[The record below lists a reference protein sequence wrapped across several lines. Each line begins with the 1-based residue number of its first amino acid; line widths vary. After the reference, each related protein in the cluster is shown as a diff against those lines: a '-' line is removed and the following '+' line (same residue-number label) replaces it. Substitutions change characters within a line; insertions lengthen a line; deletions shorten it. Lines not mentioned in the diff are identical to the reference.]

1 MGRGGLAE
9 AVRGGLVE
17 TVRGGLVEAV
27 HGGLVEEGQGGE
39 EAVAQVA
46 VLGEAVVHGVLEEE
60 DGVVD
65 HGVDQDDDA
74 SSCCFGDSSVF
85 SKWFVAK
92 C

>member
-27 HGGLVEEGQGGE
+27 HGGLVEEGQGEG
-39 EAVAQVA
+39 AVAQVA

-74 SSCCFGDSSVF
+74 SSCCFDDSSVF